1 MNPEINRNDNRDLLK
16 VLARQQLIGIGG
28 IAVMLMMGIKLLR
41 DEPKVILEPP
51 TRVST
56 ISVQGNRVDENYLTE
71 MAQYV
76 AHMML
81 DVTPATIERRND
93 EVLKWV
99 HPASYGEL
107 QNRMTVASKRLK
119 ESNATTIFWATQ
131 VAPDPDH
138 LRVAVIGTL
147 ETYVNGS
154 RVQPDRTQSW
164 LLQFESKGGRML
176 IKEWKETPLDDPMMV
191 KAVATQLATSGAKN
205 AR

>member
-1 MNPEINRNDNRDLLK
+1 MNPDLSRNDNRELKRLL
-16 VLARQQLIGIGG
+16 LRQQTITFSLVG
-28 IAVMLMMGIKLLR
+28 ALLLLSLMLLR
-41 DEPKVILEPP
+41 HQPQVILEPP

-56 ISVQGNRVDENYLTE
+56 ITVQGDRVDQNYLTE

-99 HPASYGEL
+99 HPATFGAM
-107 QNRMTVASKRLK
+107 QNRMTVAAKRLK
-119 ESNATTIFWATQ
+119 DANATTIFWPSQ
-131 VAPDPDH
+131 VAPDPDK

-147 ETYVNGS
+147 ETYVNGM
-154 RVQPDRTQSW
+154 RVQADKTQSW

-176 IKEWKETPLDDPMMV
+176 IKDWKETPLDDPMLV
-191 KAVATQLATSGAKN
+191 KTVATQLAGAGDKH

>member
-1 MNPEINRNDNRDLLK
+1 MNPDLSRNDNRELKRLL
-16 VLARQQLIGIGG
+16 LRQQAITFSLVG
-28 IAVMLMMGIKLLR
+28 ALLLLSLMLLR
-41 DEPKVILEPP
+41 HQPQVILEPP

-56 ISVQGNRVDENYLTE
+56 ITVQGDRVDQNYLTE

-99 HPASYGEL
+99 HPATFGAM
-107 QNRMTVASKRLK
+107 QNRMTVAAKRLK
-119 ESNATTIFWATQ
+119 DANATTIFWPSQ
-131 VAPDPDH
+131 VAPDPDK
-138 LRVAVIGTL
+138 LRVAVIGIL
-147 ETYVNGS
+147 ETYVNGM
-154 RVQPDRTQSW
+154 RVQADKTQSW

-176 IKEWKETPLDDPMMV
+176 IKDWKETPLDDPMLV
-191 KAVATQLATSGAKN
+191 KTVATQLAGSGDKH

>member
-1 MNPEINRNDNRDLLK
+1 MTPELSRNDNRELKRLL
-16 VLARQQLIGIGG
+16 LRQQAITFSLVG
-28 IAVMLMMGIKLLR
+28 ALLLLSLMLLR
-41 DEPKVILEPP
+41 HQPQVILEPP

-56 ISVQGNRVDENYLTE
+56 LTVQGDRVDQNYLTE

-99 HPASYGEL
+99 HPATFGL
-107 QNRMTVASKRLK
+107 IQNRMTVAAKRLK
-119 ESNATTIFWATQ
+119 DANATTIFWPSQ
-131 VAPDPDH
+131 VAPDPDK

-147 ETYVNGS
+147 ETYVNGT
-154 RVQPDRTQSW
+154 RVQADKTQSW

-176 IKEWKETPLDDPMMV
+176 IKDWKETPLDDPMLV
-191 KAVATQLATSGAKN
+191 KTVAAQVAGVGDKY